1 MEKTVEGWGCG
12 ILGVIIFSGSMPA
25 TRAALA
31 GFDPLFITT
40 IRATLAG
47 VAALVLLRLF
57 RQPRPTRTDFSSLV
71 IVAAGV
77 VLGFPLLSSMA
88 LRHINAAQSQ
98 MFIGML
104 PLATATFGVIRAGE
118 RPRFWFW
125 LFAGLGSACVTFVA
139 LYHHGGLS
147 REGVV
152 LMLAAIIVC
161 GLGYAEGG
169 KLARKLG
176 GWQVICWALV
186 LALPLTLL
194 LSGLNWPTTMAL
206 VRPGAWAG
214 LFYVSFFSML
224 LGFVFWYRGLA
235 LAGITTVGQLQ
246 LFQPG
251 LGLIISAVLL
261 NETVQ
266 PTLILII
273 FSLMICVVGAKR
285 FA

>member
-1 MEKTVEGWGCG
+1 MEKTVEGWGYG
-12 ILGVIIFSGSMPA
+12 ILGVIVFSGSMPA

-31 GFDPLFITT
+31 GFDPLFITGM
-40 IRATLAG
+40 RAALAG
-47 VAALVLLRLF
+47 IAALILLLLF
-57 RQPRPTRTDFSSLV
+57 RQPRPSLADFLSLA
-71 IVAAGV
+71 IVAGGA

-98 MFIGML
+98 IFIGML

-125 LFAGLGSACVTFVA
+125 LFAGLGSACVTLVA
-139 LYHHGGLS
+139 LYHHMGLS
-147 REGVV
+147 RVGVM
-152 LMLAAIIVC
+152 LMLAAVIVC

-186 LALPLTLL
+186 LVLPFTLL
-194 LSGLNWPTTMAL
+194 LSGLNWPATMA
-206 VRPGAWAG
+206 PAPFSAWVG
-214 LFYVSFFSML
+214 LIYVSFFSML
-224 LGFVFWYRGLA
+224 IGFMFWYRGLA

-246 LFQPG
+246 LLQPG
-251 LGLIISAVLL
+251 LGLIASALLL
-261 NETVQ
+261 NEAV
-266 PTLILII
+266 PPALVLII
-273 FSLMICVVGAKR
+273 LALMFCVVGAKR